1 MSVFELG
8 YRYLLP
14 SINRRL
20 VEKLCELG
28 LMKIEIARK
37 LKLSHSAISRY
48 LAMQRGY
55 FIDLTRFPDVEE
67 MIAKLAL
74 TIKEKNLSIYD
85 IQREILKIA
94 LYVLSRKYLC
104 EYHAKISLDIEL
116 DKCNICPTIFHI
128 S

>member
-20 VEKLCELG
+20 VEKLRELG
-28 LMKIEIARK
+28 LMNVEIARK

-48 LAMQRGY
+48 LLMQRGC
-55 FIDLTRFPDVEE
+55 FIDLTKFSDVEK

-74 TIKEKNLSIYD
+74 MVKEEKPSVYD

-94 LYVLSRKYLC
+94 LYILSRKYIC
-104 EYHAKISLDIEL
+104 EYHAKISLDIEP
-116 DKCNICPTIFHI
+116 DKCNICPTIFRI

>member
-20 VEKLCELG
+20 VEKLWELG

-37 LKLSHSAISRY
+37 LKLSHSAVSRY
-48 LAMQRGY
+48 LSMQRGY
-55 FIDLTRFPDVEE
+55 FINLRRFPDVEE

-85 IQREILKIA
+85 IQKEILKIA

-104 EYHAKISLDIEL
+104 EYHAKISLGIEP